1 MNYSL
6 AVLDWHAI
14 APGVSTSEAWCQ
26 WASQPAGSGFK
37 GEIEKSQRIPM
48 MLARRMS
55 PVSRLAVEAAL
66 VLLEKHQVD
75 RAVFISRHGEL
86 ERTYKI
92 LQALAQEEQVSPTD
106 FSMSVHNTA
115 AGWMTI
121 AAKNALPVTSL
132 TAGKDSFQQGLI
144 EARAM
149 LSVEGVENVLLI
161 DFDGIVPAP
170 YDDASSEDYSP
181 YCVAFILALGNQLTC
196 QRSTE
201 KHINLMPQSLI
212 FLRNFLLENAAFS
225 IGSAT
230 GQWQWQRTD

>member
-1 MNYSL
+1 
-6 AVLDWHAI
+6 
-14 APGVSTSEAWCQ
+14 
-26 WASQPAGSGFK
+26 
-37 GEIEKSQRIPM
+37 M

-201 KHINLMPQSLI
+201 KHINLMPQSLN

-230 GQWQWQRTD
+230 GQCQWQRTD